1 MWGGGG
7 GGLRRRLQAEG
18 AGRTKTL
25 RENLAKSRSQALE
38 VSMARELTG
47 KSKKGWNESWKVR
60 MASIMQIYVGH
71 GKKFGFNSNFKWKAM
86 GNFT

>member
-1 MWGGGG
+1 MWGEGE
-7 GGLRRRLQAEG
+7 GLRGQLQAEG

-25 RENLAKSRSQALE
+25 RENLAKSRGQALE
-38 VSMARELTG
+38 VSMAGELRG
-47 KSKKGWNESWKVR
+47 KTKKRWNESWKVS

-71 GKKFGFNSNFKWKAM
+71 GKKFGFHSNFEWKAM